1 MYPSAGKSTGKPM
14 LIQQLVPRQLKRRK
28 GVLTAM
34 ICARLWVVLAFGIAV
49 TMIAPCAQAQDPG
62 STAAESA
69 DSGAADETVQTMFPH
84 FKEGRFWIS
93 GQANFIFQTNPPFY
107 AKYSGINSFQPY
119 YDKATSRVLTL
130 YTGFEITKSI
140 EVLVDIEE
148 AGGEGLSNALG
159 LAGFTNL
166 DVVRNPTLGQAPYL
180 ARAMYHQVFAL
191 GHEKTENARG
201 PLSTFTELP
210 ARRLELR
217 FGKFGMAD
225 FFDVNSVGGD
235 SHLQFMNWA
244 IDQNG
249 GYDYAADTRGY
260 TYGVILEYQS
270 PKWGL
275 RFAEA
280 LLPTVA
286 NGQHLVWNLRNAN
299 AENVEFEL
307 HRGFL
312 RKKDGIIRLLSY
324 INNANMGIY
333 QVANEQYLEGK
344 VPTPDIT
351 NHPFQVTTKYGFG
364 INFEQ
369 TLTRNIVAYGR
380 FGWNNGKT
388 ESWAYTEVDQTFQ
401 LGAGFAGRMW
411 KRKYDRAGIAFVSNG
426 ISSEHARYL
435 SYGGLGFILGD
446 GGLTYGRET
455 ILESY
460 YTAHAWRG
468 IYLGPSLQYIVNPG
482 YNQVRGP
489 VTVPSFR
496 LHVEF

>member
-1 MYPSAGKSTGKPM
+1 MQIEQP
-14 LIQQLVPRQLKRRK
+14 VPRPLNGRK
-28 GVLTAM
+28 SILTV
-34 ICARLWVVLAFGIAV
+34 ILCVRLWAVLAFGIALSMSASAV
-49 TMIAPCAQAQDPG
+49 HGQDPG
-62 STAAESA
+62 STASEAA
-69 DSGAADETVQTMFPH
+69 DPEAADETVQTMFPH
-84 FKEGRFWIS
+84 FKEGRYWIS

-119 YDKATSRVLTL
+119 YQKATSRVLTL

-140 EVLVDIEE
+140 EFLVDIEE
-148 AGGEGLSNALG
+148 AGGQGLSQALG

-166 DVVRNPTLGQAPYL
+166 DVVRNPSLGQAPYL

-191 GHEKTENARG
+191 SHEKIENARG
-201 PLSTFTELP
+201 PLSTFSELP
-210 ARRLELR
+210 ARRIEFR

-249 GYDYAADTRGY
+249 GY
-260 TYGVILEYQS
+260 
-270 PKWGL
+270 
-275 RFAEA
+275 
-280 LLPTVA
+280 
-286 NGQHLVWNLRNAN
+286 AN

-324 INNANMGIY
+324 VNNANMGIY

-351 NHPFQVTTKYGFG
+351 NHPQQVTTKYGFG

-369 TLTRNIVAYGR
+369 ALTRNIVAYGR

-401 LGAGFAGRMW
+401 LGVGFAGRMW
-411 KRKYDRAGIAFVSNG
+411 KRKFDRAGIAFVSNG

-446 GGLTYGRET
+446 GGLTYGREN
-455 ILESY
+455 IFESY

>member
-1 MYPSAGKSTGKPM
+1 M
-14 LIQQLVPRQLKRRK
+14 LSEQLVLRQLKRRK
-28 GVLTAM
+28 NVLTAM
-34 ICARLWVVLAFGIAV
+34 LCARLWAVLAFGIAV
-49 TMIAPCAQAQDPG
+49 TMIAPCAHAQDPG
-62 STAAESA
+62 STASESA
-69 DSGAADETVQTMFPH
+69 DPQIADETVQTMFPH

-119 YDKATSRVLTL
+119 YEKATSRVLTL

-140 EVLVDIEE
+140 EVLADMEE
-148 AGGEGLSNALG
+148 AGGEGLSQALG
-159 LAGFTNL
+159 LAGFVNL
-166 DVVRNPTLGQAPYL
+166 DVVRNPTIGQAPYL
-180 ARAMYHQVFAL
+180 ARLMYHQVFAL
-191 GHEKTENARG
+191 SHDKVENARS
-201 PLSTFTELP
+201 PLSTFSELP
-210 ARRLELR
+210 ARRIEFR

-235 SHLQFMNWA
+235 SHLQFMNWT

-260 TYGVILEYQS
+260 TWGLILEYQS

-280 LLPTVA
+280 LLPSVA

-299 AENVEFEL
+299 ASNVEFEL

-312 RKKDGIIRLLSY
+312 PKKDGIIRLLSY
-324 INNANMGIY
+324 VNNANMGIY
-333 QVANEQYLEGK
+333 QVANEQYLEGR
-344 VPTPDIT
+344 VPTPEIT
-351 NHPFQVTTKYGFG
+351 NHSQQVTTKYGFG

-369 TLTRNIVAYGR
+369 TLTKNIVAYGR

-388 ESWAYTEVDQTFQ
+388 ESWAYTEVDLTFQ
-401 LGAGFAGRMW
+401 FGAGFAGRMW
-411 KRKYDRAGIAFVSNG
+411 KRKYDRAGIAFVSNA

-435 SYGGLGFILGD
+435 AYGGLGFLLGD
-446 GGLTYGRET
+446 GGLMYGREN

>member
-1 MYPSAGKSTGKPM
+1 M
-14 LIQQLVPRQLKRRK
+14 LTLIF
-28 GVLTAM
+28 
-34 ICARLWVVLAFGIAV
+34 AFWIAV
-49 TMIAPCAQAQDPG
+49 TLIAASAYGQDPG
-62 STAAESA
+62 STASETT
-69 DSGAADETVQTMFPH
+69 DPEAADETVQTMFPH
-84 FKEGRFWIS
+84 FKEGRLWIS

-107 AKYSGINSFQPY
+107 AKYSGTNSFQPY
-119 YDKATSRVLTL
+119 YEKATSRVLTL
-130 YTGFEITKSI
+130 YTGFQLTKSI
-140 EVLVDIEE
+140 EVLADVEE
-148 AGGEGLSNALG
+148 SGGAGLSQALG

-166 DVVRNPTLGQAPYL
+166 DVVRNPSIGQAPYL
-180 ARAMYHQVFAL
+180 ARLMYHQVIAL
-191 GHEKTENARG
+191 SHDKVENARG
-201 PLSTFTELP
+201 PLSTFSELP
-210 ARRLELR
+210 ARRLEFR

-235 SHLQFMNWA
+235 SHLQFMNWT

-260 TYGVILEYQS
+260 TWGLILEYQS

-280 LLPTVA
+280 LLPSVA
-286 NGQHLVWNLRNAN
+286 NGPDLVWNLRRSNAS
-299 AENVEFEL
+299 NVEFEL
-307 HRGFL
+307 HRAFL
-312 RKKDGIIRLLSY
+312 PKKDGIIRLLVY
-324 INNANMGIY
+324 VNNANMGIY

-344 VPTPDIT
+344 VATPDIT
-351 NHPFQVTTKYGFG
+351 NHPPQVTTKYGFG

-369 TLTRNIVAYGR
+369 VLTKYIVLYGR

-401 LGAGFAGRMW
+401 FGAGFAGRMW
-411 KRKYDRAGIAFVSNG
+411 KRKYDRAGIAFDSNA

-446 GGLTYGRET
+446 GGLTYGREN

-468 IYLGPSLQYIVNPG
+468 IYLGPDLQYIVNLG
-482 YNQVRGP
+482 YNRVRGP
-489 VTVPSFR
+489 VIVPSFR

>member
-1 MYPSAGKSTGKPM
+1 MARAIFSLLCCFLLLAASLTLAG
-14 LIQQLVPRQLKRRK
+14 
-28 GVLTAM
+28 
-34 ICARLWVVLAFGIAV
+34 W
-49 TMIAPCAQAQDPG
+49 AQDAP
-62 STAAESA
+62 SPNPPAP
-69 DSGAADETVQTMFPH
+69 DPPAADETAQTMFPH

-107 AKYSGINSFQPY
+107 AKYSGTNSFQPY
-119 YDKATSRVLTL
+119 YEKATSRVLTL

-140 EVLVDIEE
+140 EVLADVEE
-148 AGGEGLSNALG
+148 AGGDGLSSALG

-166 DVVRNPTLGQAPYL
+166 DVVRNPSLSKAPYL
-180 ARAMYHQVFAL
+180 ARLMYHQVIAL
-191 GHEKTENARG
+191 SQQKIENARS
-201 PLSTFTELP
+201 PLSTFAELP
-210 ARRLELR
+210 ARRLEFR
-217 FGKFGMAD
+217 FGKFGIAD

-235 SHLQFMNWA
+235 SHLQFMNWT

-260 TYGVILEYQS
+260 TWGAMLEYQS

-286 NGQHLVWNLRNAN
+286 NGPDLVWDLRHAN
-299 AENVEFEL
+299 AENVEVEL

-312 RKKDGIIRLLSY
+312 PKKDGIIRLLTY
-324 INNANMGIY
+324 VNNANMGIY
-333 QVANEQYLEGK
+333 QVAIDQYLEGK
-344 VPTPDIT
+344 VTTPEIT
-351 NHPFQVTTKYGFG
+351 NHPLQVTTKYGFG

-369 TLTRNIVAYGR
+369 TLTNNIVVYGR

-388 ESWAYTEVDQTFQ
+388 ESWAYTEDDETFQ
-401 LGAGFAGRMW
+401 GGAGFAGRMW

-426 ISSEHARYL
+426 ISKEHALYL
-435 SYGGLGFILGD
+435 ADGGLGFILGD
-446 GGLTYGRET
+446 GGLTYGREN
-455 ILESY
+455 IIEGY

-468 IYLGPSLQYIVNPG
+468 IYLGPDLQYIVNPG
-482 YNQVRGP
+482 YNQARGP
-489 VTVPSFR
+489 VTVASFR

>member
-1 MYPSAGKSTGKPM
+1 M
-14 LIQQLVPRQLKRRK
+14 LIEQLVPRRLKGRK
-28 GVLTAM
+28 DILTAM
-34 ICARLWVVLAFGIAV
+34 ICGRLWTVLAFWIAV
-49 TMIAPCAQAQDPG
+49 AMIAPSAHGQDPG
-62 STAAESA
+62 STASESA
-69 DSGAADETVQTMFPH
+69 DPEVADETVQTMFPH

-93 GQANFIFQTNPPFY
+93 GQANFIFQTHPPFY
-107 AKYSGINSFQPY
+107 AQYSGTNSFQPY
-119 YDKATSRVLTL
+119 YEKATSRVLTL
-130 YTGFEITKSI
+130 YTGFELTKSI
-140 EVLVDIEE
+140 EVLADVEE
-148 AGGEGLSNALG
+148 AGGQGLSQALG

-166 DVVRNPTLGQAPYL
+166 DVVRNPALGKAPYL
-180 ARAMYHQVFAL
+180 ARLMYHQVIAL
-191 GHEKTENARG
+191 SQEKIENARG

-210 ARRLELR
+210 ARRLEFR
-217 FGKFGMAD
+217 FGKFGLAD

-260 TYGVILEYQS
+260 TWGAILEYQS

-286 NGQHLVWNLRNAN
+286 NGQHLVWNLRHAN

-307 HRGFL
+307 HRGLL
-312 RKKDGIIRLLSY
+312 RKKDGIIRLLAY
-324 INNANMGIY
+324 VNNANMGIY

-344 VPTPDIT
+344 VPTPEIT
-351 NHPFQVTTKYGFG
+351 NHPLQVTTKYGFG

-369 TLTRNIVAYGR
+369 VLTQNIVAYGR

-411 KRKYDRAGIAFVSNG
+411 KRKYDRAGVAFVSNG

-446 GGLTYGRET
+446 GGLTYGREN

-460 YTAHAWRG
+460 YTAHVWRG
-468 IYLGPSLQYIVNPG
+468 LYLGPDLQYIVNPG

-489 VTVPSFR
+489 VIVSSFR

>member
-1 MYPSAGKSTGKPM
+1 MP
-14 LIQQLVPRQLKRRK
+14 LILACAVVFLV
-28 GVLTAM
+28 
-34 ICARLWVVLAFGIAV
+34 WLAI
-49 TMIAPCAQAQDPG
+49 IAPFAHGQDPG
-62 STAAESA
+62 STASESA
-69 DSGAADETVQTMFPH
+69 DPEAADETVQTMFPH

-93 GQANFIFQTNPPFY
+93 GQANFIFQTHPPFY
-107 AKYSGINSFQPY
+107 AKYSGPNSLQPY
-119 YDKATSRVLTL
+119 YEKATSRVLTL
-130 YTGFEITKSI
+130 YTGLELTKSI
-140 EVLVDIEE
+140 EILVDVEE
-148 AGGEGLSNALG
+148 SGGQGLSQALG

-166 DVVRNPTLGQAPYL
+166 DVVRNPTIGQAPYL

-191 GHEKTENARG
+191 SHEKVENARG
-201 PLSTFTELP
+201 PLSTFSELP
-210 ARRLELR
+210 ARRIEFR

-260 TYGVILEYQS
+260 TIGLILEYQS

-286 NGQHLVWNLRNAN
+286 NGPDLVWNLRNAN

-324 INNANMGIY
+324 VNNANMGIY

-344 VPTPDIT
+344 VPTPQIT
-351 NHPFQVTTKYGFG
+351 NHPRQVTTKYGFG

-369 TLTRNIVAYGR
+369 VLTKSIVAYGR

-388 ESWAYTEVDQTFQ
+388 ESYCYTEVDQTFQ
-401 LGAGFAGRMW
+401 AGAGFEGRMW
-411 KRKYDRAGIAFVSNG
+411 KRKYDRAGVAFVSNA

-435 SYGGLGFILGD
+435 SYGGLGFLLGD
-446 GGLTYGRET
+446 GGLTYGRENIFET
-455 ILESY
+455 Y

-468 IYLGPSLQYIVNPG
+468 IYLGPDLQYVVHPG

>member
-1 MYPSAGKSTGKPM
+1 M
-14 LIQQLVPRQLKRRK
+14 LTEQLVPRQWRGRRSF
-28 GVLTAM
+28 LTAVM
-34 ICARLWVVLAFGIAV
+34 CARFWAIFVFWMAAAIVVPSTRG
-49 TMIAPCAQAQDPG
+49 QDPG
-62 STAAESA
+62 STASESA
-69 DSGAADETVQTMFPH
+69 DPPAADETVQTMFPH

-93 GQANFIFQTNPPFY
+93 GQANFIFQTHPPFY
-107 AKYSGINSFQPY
+107 AKYSGTNSLQPNY
-119 YDKATSRVLTL
+119 EKATSRVLTL

-148 AGGEGLSNALG
+148 AGGAGLSQALG
-159 LAGFTNL
+159 VAGFTNL
-166 DVVRNPTLGQAPYL
+166 DVVRNPSLSKAPYL
-180 ARAMYHQVFAL
+180 ARAMYHQVIAL
-191 GHEKTENARG
+191 SHDKIENARG
-201 PLSTFTELP
+201 PLSTFAELP
-210 ARRLELR
+210 ARRLEFR
-217 FGKFGMAD
+217 AGKFGIAD

-286 NGQHLVWNLRNAN
+286 NGPDLVWNLRHAN
-299 AENVEFEL
+299 GSNVEFEL
-307 HRGFL
+307 HRAFL
-312 RKKDGIIRLLSY
+312 PKKDGIIRLLAY
-324 INNANMGIY
+324 VNNANMGIY
-333 QVANEQYLEGK
+333 QTANEQYLEGK
-344 VPTPDIT
+344 VPTPQIT
-351 NHPFQVTTKYGFG
+351 NHSLQVTTKYGFG

-369 TLTRNIVAYGR
+369 ALTKNIVAYGR

-401 LGAGFAGRMW
+401 LGAGFMGHWW
-411 KRKYDRAGIAFVSNG
+411 KRKYDRAGISFVSNG

-446 GGLTYGRET
+446 GGLTYGREN

-460 YTAHAWRG
+460 YTAHVWRG
-468 IYLGPSLQYIVNPG
+468 IYLGPDLQYVVNPG
-482 YNQVRGP
+482 YNQIRGP

-496 LHVEF
+496 LHLEF

>member
-1 MYPSAGKSTGKPM
+1 M
-14 LIQQLVPRQLKRRK
+14 LIERLVPRQLEEKK
-28 GVLTAM
+28 QVLSPM
-34 ICARLWVVLAFGIAV
+34 LCGRLWAVLAFWVAV
-49 TMIAPCAQAQDPG
+49 AMSPASVHGQDPG
-62 STAAESA
+62 SAASETAAVEV
-69 DSGAADETVQTMFPH
+69 ADETVQTMFPH
-84 FKEGRFWIS
+84 FKEGRLWIS
-93 GQANFIFQTNPPFY
+93 GQANFIFQTHPPFY
-107 AKYSGINSFQPY
+107 AKYSGPNSLQPY
-119 YDKATSRVLTL
+119 YEKATSRVLTL
-130 YTGFEITKSI
+130 YTGFQITKSI

-148 AGGEGLSNALG
+148 AGGDGLSQALG

-166 DVVRNPTLGQAPYL
+166 DVVRNPTIGEAPYL
-180 ARAMYHQVFAL
+180 SRLMYHQVFAL
-191 GHEKTENARG
+191 SHDKVENARS
-201 PLSTFTELP
+201 PLSTFSEFP
-210 ARRLELR
+210 SRRIEFR

-260 TYGVILEYQS
+260 TWGLILEYQS

-280 LLPTVA
+280 LLPSVA
-286 NGQHLVWNLRNAN
+286 NGPDLVWNLRRSNAS
-299 AENVEFEL
+299 NVEFEL
-307 HRGFL
+307 HRAFL
-312 RKKDGIIRLLSY
+312 PKKDGIIRVLGY

-333 QVANEQYLEGK
+333 QVANEQYVDGK
-344 VPTPDIT
+344 VTTPDIT
-351 NHPFQVTTKYGFG
+351 NHPQQVTTKYGFG

-369 TLTRNIVAYGR
+369 VLTKDIVAYGR

-388 ESWAYTEVDQTFQ
+388 ESWAYTEIDQTVQ
-401 LGAGFAGRMW
+401 VGAGFAGRMW
-411 KRKYDRAGIAFVSNG
+411 RRKYDRAGIAFVSNG

-435 SYGGLGFILGD
+435 SFGGLGFILGD
-446 GGLTYGRET
+446 GGLTYGREN
-455 ILESY
+455 ILEGY

-468 IYLGPSLQYIVNPG
+468 IYLGPDLQFVVHPG